1 MRKLTWAVAAVLVAG
16 AAAVGPAEEKKP
28 MTGVLDRK
36 MKKLDGK
43 EQDLAE
49 FKGKVVLVVNVAS
62 QCGYTPQYEG
72 LQALY
77 TKYQKDGLVVLG
89 VPSNDFG
96 AQEPG
101 SDEEIQKFCAT
112 NYKVTFPMLA
122 KVKVIGADKVDLY
135 KALTAATDK
144 KEVGWNF
151 EKFLIGRKGD
161 VVGRFGAAV
170 EPSSD
175 ELVKAVKTELDKK

>member
-1 MRKLTWAVAAVLVAG
+1 MKGLTFALAAVLF
-16 AAAVGPAEEKKP
+16 AAAAAGGAEDKP
-28 MTGVLDRK
+28 MGPLNGK
-36 MKKLDGK
+36 MKGIKGNDV
-43 EQDLAE
+43 DLAE

-77 TKYQKDGLVVLG
+77 TKYQKEGLVVLG

-101 SDEEIQKFCAT
+101 NDEEIQKFCTT
-112 NYKVTFPMLA
+112 NYKVTFPMLS
-122 KVKVIGADKVDLY
+122 KVTVKGANKADLY
-135 KALTAATDK
+135 KSLTAGTDK

-151 EKFLIGRKGD
+151 EKFLINRKGE
-161 VVGRFGAAV
+161 VVGRYGSGV

-175 ELVKAVKTELDKK
+175 ELVKVIRTELDKK